1 MLHSVFCPC
10 VGVIG
15 ATFAVGACLSARF
28 REKDDYKNAVVGGML
43 AGLIFGYKSK
53 CPITCVIELIV
64 QALHGL
70 VPPHCRTNISEH
82 KIHAPLFGG
91 GKFLWFYDG
100 TSHSQPASSVQ

>member
-1 MLHSVFCPC
+1 MSVYLFFLPFYEKNYVYHMLHSDFCPC

-82 KIHAPLFGG
+82 KI
-91 GKFLWFYDG
+91 Y
-100 TSHSQPASSVQ
+100 TPAESSA

>member
-1 MLHSVFCPC
+1 MFHSDFCPC

-53 CPITCVIELIV
+53 CPRTTHVIEAGMVLF
-64 QALHGL
+64 H
-70 VPPHCRTNISEH
+70 HNCRSTCSI
-82 KIHAPLFGG
+82 
-91 GKFLWFYDG
+91 
-100 TSHSQPASSVQ
+100 